1 MSNKTKFFI
10 SAIPAFLVA
19 TGLIFWSYQR
29 ELDGKVGISSVA
41 IIMGEFAVIT
51 LLGWA
56 FKINQPKRQVVDG
69 DKK

>member
-10 SAIPAFLVA
+10 GAILTFLVA

-29 ELDGKVGISSVA
+29 ELDDKVGISSTA
-41 IIMGEFAVIT
+41 IILGEFAVIT

-56 FKINQPKRQVVDG
+56 FKINQPKRQGVEG